1 MSSSGDRI
9 KKGQRMNF
17 CLKVCGPEVPPRESL
32 VLGKSSENHPHQ
44 RLCLVWSGL
53 ISEKGRK
60 WRGQDPFCITRDLE
74 SCLPTQITHHYSV
87 FALTLFC
94 PLNHE
99 LVKVLSKS
107 LFLFPH
113 PAQCLTHTCVC
124 VCACVRVYVCAYV
137 CMLVWL
143 FVTPWTVPRQAPL
156 SMGFSRQEYWSGL
169 SCPPPGGLPDAG
181 MALASPA
188 LQADSPLSV
197 KHQAFSRH
205 VCWKN
210 LTHT

>member
-32 VLGKSSENHPHQ
+32 VLGKSSGNHPHQ

-87 FALTLFC
+87 FPLTLFC

-124 VCACVRVYVCAYV
+124 VCACVCVCICVYVSLTLCDPMD
-137 CMLVWL
+137 C
-143 FVTPWTVPRQAPL
+143 T
-156 SMGFSRQEYWSGL
+156 
-169 SCPPPGGLPDAG
+169 PPGSSVHGI
-181 MALASPA
+181 
-188 LQADSPLSV
+188 LQARILEWVVMPSSRGSSWRRDGTRISCI
-197 KHQAFSRH
+197 AGRFST
-205 VCWKN
+205 VCEAPGI
-210 LTHT
+210 